1 MKTWKILIVDDDPDL
16 RKLFATALRH
26 EGYEVLDVDSGERAL
41 DLGRT
46 GSPDLVLLDL
56 YLPGLGG
63 LEVLQQ
69 ITKICPAAQV
79 VIMTG
84 RGDVTTAVQAMKLGA
99 SDYLLK
105 PIEVGKLRTT
115 LEVVLGRREKASESN
130 LTKRIIGES
139 PRMKE
144 VWTQITHYALPD
156 VSIMLLGE
164 SGTGKELFAR
174 AIHER
179 SKRGG
184 KPFIALDC
192 ATLPDTLVE
201 SEIFGHEK
209 GAFTGAVD
217 RKAGK
222 FELADG
228 GTLFLDEIGNLP
240 LNVQAKLL
248 RAVQERCIEYLGGQ
262 RPIPVDVRIVS
273 ATNLDL
279 LQAMQKGTFRADLYY
294 RLAEVAVSLPP
305 LREREGDIRL
315 LANFFVEEFNRRFG
329 REVKGIS
336 DSAWSALLAYRWPG
350 NVRELQNAIKGSL
363 LAADE
368 FISVEQLPEYL
379 RHTSGSSIPM
389 ESHANAFRE
398 DLRRR
403 IDAGLAAGSVDFKSI
418 TANYTEEI
426 ERELLTI
433 LLERQRFTQI
443 KLSELL
449 GLDPKTLRVKLQ
461 KFGLKTR

>member
-16 RKLFATALRH
+16 RKLFVTALRND
-26 EGYEVLDVDSGERAL
+26 GYEVLDVDSGERAL

-63 LEVLQQ
+63 LEVLQR

-130 LTKRIIGES
+130 LTERIIGES

-144 VWTQITHYALPD
+144 VWTQITRYALPD

-179 SKRGG
+179 SKRLR
-184 KPFIALDC
+184 KPFVALDC

-217 RKAGK
+217 RKAGE

-262 RPIPVDVRIVS
+262 RPVPVDVRIVS

-315 LANFFVEEFNRRFG
+315 LADFFVEDFNRRFG

-379 RHTSGSSIPM
+379 RHPSGSSTPM
-389 ESHANAFRE
+389 ESYTTAFRE

-403 IDAGLAAGSVDFKSI
+403 IDAGLAAGFVDFKSI
-418 TANYTEEI
+418 IANYTREI
-426 ERELLTI
+426 ERDLLAI
-433 LLERQRFTQI
+433 LLERQRFAQVE
-443 KLSELL
+443 LSELL